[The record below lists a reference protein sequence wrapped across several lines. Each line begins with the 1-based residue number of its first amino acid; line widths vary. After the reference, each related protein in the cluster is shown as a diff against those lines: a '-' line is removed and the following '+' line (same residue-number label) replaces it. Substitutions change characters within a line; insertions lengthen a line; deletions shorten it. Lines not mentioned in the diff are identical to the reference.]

1 MMSRPIQ
8 AKTQFLQVLRQPTP
22 LRFQNHLIPQLSLTL
37 RLPHISIPDPCDLTP
52 QSLISTPPL
61 QLSQETKRPKTRW
74 TSSATSGRCSHHHV
88 PRAFSSNLAWL
99 TPPVKRH
106 GDEEQKGGI

>member
-8 AKTQFLQVLRQPTP
+8 AKTQFLQVLRHPTP

-52 QSLISTPPL
+52 QSLISPP
-61 QLSQETKRPKTRW
+61 SNSPKKP
-74 TSSATSGRCSHHHV
+74 SV
-88 PRAFSSNLAWL
+88 PR
-99 TPPVKRH
+99 PVEPRVPRLDDAH
-106 GDEEQKGGI
+106 IITSAVPSAVISLGQHLL